1 MKSLQKIAIVF
12 AAALIT
18 LGANAQTSATP
29 ADKDNK
35 TKTSQP
41 VMKEKTKT
49 TEKKNGTEKTVT
61 KSKPT
66 NKSVKADSTSKK

>member
-1 MKSLQKIAIVF
+1 MKSLRNIALIF

-18 LGANAQTSATP
+18 FGANAQEAAP
-29 ADKDNK
+29 AKNTK
-35 TKTSQP
+35 TKTSEP

-49 TEKKNGTEKTVT
+49 TEKANGTTKTVT

>member
-1 MKSLQKIAIVF
+1 MKSLRNLALVF

-18 LGANAQTSATP
+18 FGATAQTSNEP
-29 ADKDNK
+29 AKDTK

-49 TEKKNGTEKTVT
+49 TEKKNGTTKTVT

-66 NKSVKADSTSKK
+66 NKTVKADSTSKK

>member
-1 MKSLQKIAIVF
+1 MKSLRNIALVF

-18 LGANAQTSATP
+18 FGANAQEPTP
-29 ADKDNK
+29 AKNTK
-35 TKTSQP
+35 AKTSEP

-49 TEKKNGTEKTVT
+49 TEKANGTTKTVT